1 MISLFSITDSLGG
14 AEQLLFKLA
23 KFYKK
28 SGEEVSVCFFG
39 NKTNSTWEEEGFT
52 VFYSNNSLKAFLGF
66 LQAKQFNSVF
76 SSHLMMNA
84 LLGFFRSIGVLKTK
98 YLICRESTTVFGRY
112 SGLKLLKYKFAYW
125 VGYRRMDL
133 LITQS
138 DLMKSK
144 LLTSVS
150 FLNKRTLVKTI
161 PNLFEFPEREI
172 TPIVLDQP
180 YLVSAGRLIP
190 EKGFD
195 LLIVVFQALKKQF
208 PKYKLVILGEG
219 EERGKLEQ
227 LIRENALEDDVI
239 LKGFVE
245 DVYPYFKGA
254 ELCVVSS
261 RLEGFPNVLLQMMS
275 QNSNVISTLCAGGIE
290 ALEGVITCRANDKDA
305 LLEALVLGITTPDKK
320 INRLS
325 FDIELNSRSVNSYIN
340 RINEYLKRDEY

>member
-1 MISLFSITDSLGG
+1 MYNFFSISDSLGG
-14 AEQLLFKLA
+14 AEQLIMKLA
-23 KFYKK
+23 KTRKN
-28 SGEEVSVCFFG
+28 ETIICFFKQESTSVWREQGFQVVYCNG
-39 NKTNSTWEEEGFT
+39 NFLKLMKFCLISKTE
-52 VFYSNNSLKAFLGF
+52 L
-66 LQAKQFNSVF
+66 VF

-112 SGLKLLKYKFAYW
+112 SGLKLLKYKLAYW

-144 LLTSVS
+144 LLASVS

-195 LLIVVFQALKKQF
+195 LLIVAFQALKKQF

-219 EERGKLEQ
+219 EEREKLEQ
-227 LIRENALEDDVI
+227 LVRENLLEDDVI

-290 ALEGVITCRANDKDA
+290 ALEGVITCKANDKDA